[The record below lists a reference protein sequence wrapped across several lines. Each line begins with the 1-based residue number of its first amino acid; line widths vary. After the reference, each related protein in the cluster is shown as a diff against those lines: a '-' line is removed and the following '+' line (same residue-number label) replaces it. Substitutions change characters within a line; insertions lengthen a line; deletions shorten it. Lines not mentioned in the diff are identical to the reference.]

1 MPRNRSPVTLSTRLR
16 FRSTSLGA
24 PGEHL
29 SLAAGLG
36 LDPSAAERLSRYLDL
51 LGSWNE
57 RTNLTAAR
65 TAAARFDLLV
75 RPVAPL
81 APRLAAGTLLD
92 IGSGN
97 GSPGLVLAALR
108 PDVRATLLEPRL
120 RRWAFLREAAR
131 AMNLVVDVRRQRH
144 DEYDGPPASTVTVR
158 ALRLPVEEMVALVAA
173 GGRLAVFGP
182 APEPHPA
189 LAPENWA
196 LAGVHAYQRR

>member
-1 MPRNRSPVTLSTRLR
+1 V
-16 FRSTSLGA
+16 

-29 SLAAGLG
+29 SLAANLGLG
-36 LDPSAAERLSRYLDL
+36 PAAADKLSRYLDL
-51 LGSWNE
+51 LASWNE

-81 APRLAAGTLLD
+81 ASRLNPGTLLD

-108 PDVRATLLEPRL
+108 PDVQATLLEPRL

-131 AMNLVVDVRRQRH
+131 AMELAVDVRRQRH
-144 DEYDGPPASTVTVR
+144 DEYDGPPAGVVTLR
-158 ALRLPVEEMVALVAA
+158 ALRVPTEDLAPLVAP
-173 GGRLAVFGP
+173 GGHLLVFGAAPP
-182 APEPHPA
+182 AHPA
-189 LAPENWA
+189 LSAEDWGP
-196 LAGVHAYQRR
+196 GVHVFRRA

>member
-1 MPRNRSPVTLSTRLR
+1 M
-16 FRSTSLGA
+16 GA

-29 SLAAGLG
+29 ALAAGLG

-51 LGSWNE
+51 LASWNE

-65 TAAARFDLLV
+65 TAAARVDLLV
-75 RPVAPL
+75 RPIAAL
-81 APRLAAGTLLD
+81 AQRLAAGTLLD

-108 PDVRATLLEPRL
+108 LDVQATLLEPRM

-131 AMNLVVDVRRQRH
+131 AMDLAVDVRRQRH

-158 ALRLPVEEMVALVAA
+158 ALRLPPEEIAPLVVP
-173 GGRLAVFGP
+173 GGRLLVFGAAPP
-182 APEPHPA
+182 AHPD
-189 LAPENWA
+189 LAAEDWGRP
-196 LAGVHAYQRR
+196 GVHVFLRRV